1 MDLISLASQAKS
13 LRKEHKRFL
22 TKLKAKKSQEID
34 RMFQEQHEIAFQSI
48 DCLEC
53 ANCCKT
59 TGPLIT
65 DKDVVRIAK
74 HLKLSPQQFIEQ
86 FLRIDEDEDYVLQ
99 SVPCPFLDHD
109 NFCSIYSVR
118 PKACREY
125 PHTDRVKQKQLF
137 SLALKNAEICPA
149 VFQILEEIRKG
160 FK

>member
-1 MDLISLASQAKS
+1 MDLISLRSKAES
-13 LRKEHKRFL
+13 LQKEHKKVL
-22 TKLKAKKSQEID
+22 QKLRTMKDREVD
-34 RMFQEQHEIAFQSI
+34 RMFQEQHELAFSSI
-48 DCLEC
+48 DCLDC

-65 DKDVVRIAK
+65 DKDVVRIAR

-86 FLRIDEDEDYVLQ
+86 YLRIDEDDDYVLQ
-99 SVPCPFLDHD
+99 SVPCPFLDVD

-137 SLALKNAEICPA
+137 KLALKNAEICPA
-149 VFQILEEIRKG
+149 VFNILEELKKG
-160 FK
+160 IK

>member
-13 LRKEHKRFL
+13 LLKEHKKL
-22 TKLKAKKSQEID
+22 LSKLKANKDQHID

-74 HLKLSPQQFIEQ
+74 HLKLSPQQFI
-86 FLRIDEDEDYVLQ
+86 
-99 SVPCPFLDHD
+99 
-109 NFCSIYSVR
+109 
-118 PKACREY
+118 
-125 PHTDRVKQKQLF
+125 
-137 SLALKNAEICPA
+137 
-149 VFQILEEIRKG
+149 
-160 FK
+160 

>member
-1 MDLISLASQAKS
+1 MDLISLRSKAES
-13 LRKEHKRFL
+13 LQKEHKKVLQKLR
-22 TKLKAKKSQEID
+22 TKKDQEID
-34 RMFQEQHEIAFQSI
+34 RLFHAQHELAFRSI
-48 DCLEC
+48 DCLDC

-65 DKDVVRIAK
+65 DKDVVRIAR

-86 FLRIDEDEDYVLQ
+86 YLRIDEDDDYVLQ
-99 SVPCPFLDHD
+99 SVPCPFLDVD

-137 SLALKNAEICPA
+137 KLALKNAAICPA
-149 VFQILEEIRKG
+149 VFNILEELKKG
-160 FK
+160 IK